1 MNTPMTQRKQ
11 DRLRNRRISVS
22 SLVDLLELT
31 EFSLTLVTTRGDAV
45 AAASVLGSALGIT
58 AGAVVGTMTGHEKGI
73 RVLCLGPGRW
83 LVRDTRETSGLI
95 IPDNTAT
102 FDLSDAWRLFQ
113 ISGIAARRLLA
124 SGCPLDLNPAR
135 FASGQCAST
144 RLDEFRVILCCVT
157 PDTYELYVE
166 RSYCED
172 LRARLVLRAAGLS
185 APAEMEA

>member
-22 SLVDLLELT
+22 SLVDLHELT
-31 EFSLTLVTTRGDAV
+31 EFSLTLVTTRGDAI
-45 AAASVLGSALGIT
+45 AAARALGNGLGIT
-58 AGAVVGTMTGHEKGI
+58 AGAVVGTVTGHENGI
-73 RVLCLGPGRW
+73 HVLCLGPGRW
-83 LVRDTRETSGLI
+83 LVRHTRETSGLI
-95 IPDNTAT
+95 IPGNTAI

-124 SGCPLDLNPAR
+124 SGCPLDLNPVR

-144 RLDEFRVILCCVT
+144 RLDEFRVILCCVA

-172 LRARLVLRAAGLS
+172 LRARMVLRAASLS